1 MPQTQHIILSGLKVD
16 TLIGV
21 YDWERTR
28 KTTLLFDVTVQA
40 DLSAAMQ
47 SDDVKD
53 TIDYVEISKSVQET
67 AAKKEYFLVEHLSNE
82 ITEDLFSKF
91 NKLDA
96 IKINVHKPIIEF
108 EGQEQKF
115 SGDVRVE
122 IYRTRV

>member
-21 YDWERTR
+21 YDCERTR

-53 TIDYVEISKSVQET
+53 TIDYALLAKAVQDAAADQTFELLEALGGHVMNAVFKSFPVGHIKL
-67 AAKKEYFLVEHLSNE
+67 A
-82 ITEDLFSKF
+82 IT
-91 NKLDA
+91 
-96 IKINVHKPIIEF
+96 KPDILPDVNTVTVVF
-108 EGQEQKF
+108 EQ
-115 SGDVRVE
+115 SRGD
-122 IYRTRV
+122 